1 MFPIPISIE
10 SGTERIA
17 SPIWVSVRKAG
28 DTGIPECVYDCAA
41 QYDQNVC
48 RALRDFQEKTFRTD
62 DLMTHF
68 SLPDEPEMEAALRA
82 KISAARLGTG
92 IIEDR
97 LYAVVN
103 LVLSAELTEEE
114 RDAFSD
120 MLEAQ
125 YRDGWGQDFEVQ
137 SILTAQGEE
146 LCARLYHDGLTFLTG
161 EAAFLEH
168 KIIEEEISSRERQ
181 RLESNE
187 ASSMESGE
195 SLTQTML

>member
-1 MFPIPISIE
+1 
-10 SGTERIA
+10 
-17 SPIWVSVRKAG
+17 
-28 DTGIPECVYDCAA
+28 
-41 QYDQNVC
+41 
-48 RALRDFQEKTFRTD
+48 
-62 DLMTHF
+62 MTHF
-68 SLPDEPEMEAALRA
+68 SLSDEPEMEAALRA

-161 EAAFLEH
+161 E
-168 KIIEEEISSRERQ
+168 EISSRERQ